1 MTTETPDPYAVLV
14 PYGPTADDVI
24 PVERAAVILRI
35 LREEQPELLSALIGR
50 AFTGT
55 APVPPRRRNRGQ
67 GGG

>member
-1 MTTETPDPYAVLV
+1 MTDQNTDPYAVMV

-35 LREEQPELLSALIGR
+35 LRDEQPALLSALIGR

-55 APVPPRRRNRGQ
+55 APAVTRNRPKGA
-67 GGG
+67 

>member
-35 LREEQPELLSALIGR
+35 LRDEQPELLSALIGR

-55 APVPPRRRNRGQ
+55 APAIPPRRRNRLD
-67 GGG
+67 GG